1 MSDPLSVVASVAG
14 LVSVSA
20 SILRMAKD
28 LYCNVKDAP
37 DSIQRVIAEMG
48 DMNMIFSKVKRFI
61 DGDGKRPMH
70 ARLTMISIYDL
81 EATLSGCVLV
91 CDRLNKHVNAVAGV
105 VNPSSAERKTALVL
119 ARVKWAL
126 WKEAEASAIL
136 GELQRHK
143 LSLNVMLNIIQWCV
157 SPPKQH
163 PKQHPHENSQLPGT
177 GVLAFS

>member
-1 MSDPLSVVASVAG
+1 MSDPLSVVASVAS

-28 LYCNVKDAP
+28 LYCNKKDAP

-48 DMNMIFSKVKRFI
+48 DMNMIFSQVKRFI

-70 ARLTMISIYDL
+70 ARLTVISRHDL
-81 EATLSGCVLV
+81 EATLSGCVSV
-91 CDRLNKHVNAVAGV
+91 CDRLNKHVSAVAGV
-105 VNPSSAERKTALVL
+105 VNNPSSAEKRTALVL

-126 WKEAEASAIL
+126 WKEEEASAIL

-157 SPPKQH
+157 LPPQTTPPKT
-163 PKQHPHENSQLPGT
+163 PGT